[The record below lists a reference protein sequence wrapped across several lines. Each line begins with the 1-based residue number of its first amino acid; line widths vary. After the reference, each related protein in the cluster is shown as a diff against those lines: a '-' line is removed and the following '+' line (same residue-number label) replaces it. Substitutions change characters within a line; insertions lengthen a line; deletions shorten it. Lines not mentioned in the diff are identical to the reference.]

1 MADPR
6 AIRAAHLHQPGG
18 WLSPGYLEI
27 DAAGTIV
34 SVGSSLP
41 EDRTGPDDTLSGF
54 VVPGMA
60 NVHSHAHQRGL
71 VGRAERTAV
80 ERPDTFWTWREQM
93 YRFANL
99 LGPDDFEAIAGQAYL
114 EMLCSGFTSVGEFH
128 YLHNAPDGSRYD
140 DPAEMSL
147 RVIAAAES
155 AGIALTMLPAL
166 YTWGGIGQPLE
177 HGQRRFGLDT
187 DTYLQL
193 VQKMGTMVSDD
204 GTFRIGIAPHSL
216 RAVAIAEL
224 LDLVA
229 LHPGLPTHIHVA
241 EQPREVEECIAGL
254 GAPPAKWLLD
264 NAEAGSGWTFIHS
277 THCTPPELSRMAE
290 RGVVVGLCPVTEASL
305 ADGLFPLT
313 SFHGEGGRWAIG
325 TDANNRLDVA
335 EELRVLAQGQRLRDG
350 RREVLT
356 DSEETSRLGR
366 LLFDSAATAG
376 AQSIAQNS
384 GTLTP
389 GARADLVELD
399 PDSPVLVGHGTET
412 VLDAWI
418 FGGNSRDVRSVMVG
432 GRWVVQDG
440 HHVAEDQ
447 ITSRFRETMRRI
459 QDQM

>member
-1 MADPR
+1 MPEHW
-6 AIRAAHLHQPGG
+6 IIEVAHLHQPGG

-27 DAAGTIV
+27 NAAGRII

-41 EDRTGPDDTLSGF
+41 EGRSGADETLSGF

-99 LGPDDFEAIAGQAYL
+99 LSPEDFEAIAAQAYL
-114 EMLCSGFTSVGEFH
+114 EMVCSGFTSVGEFH

-140 DPAEMSL
+140 DPTEMSL
-147 RVIAAAES
+147 RVTTAANTS
-155 AGIALTMLPAL
+155 RIALTMLPAL
-166 YTWGGIGQPLE
+166 YTRGGIGQPLE
-177 HGQRRFGLDT
+177 DGQRRFGLDT

-193 VQKMGTMVSDD
+193 IQQMATMVTED
-204 GTFRIGIAPHSL
+204 GTFRFGIAPHSL
-216 RAVAIAEL
+216 RAVDTAEL

-229 LHPGLPTHIHVA
+229 LYPGLPTHIHVA

-254 GAPPAKWLLD
+254 GAPPARWLLD
-264 NAEAGSGWTFIHS
+264 NAGAGDGWTFIHS
-277 THCTPPELSRMAE
+277 THCTPDELSEMAE
-290 RGVVVGLCPVTEASL
+290 RGVVVGLCPTTEASL

-313 SFHGEGGRWAIG
+313 AFHSIQGRWSIG

-356 DSEETSRLGR
+356 ASEETSRLGR
-366 LLFDSAATAG
+366 LMFDSAAITG

-384 GTLTP
+384 GTLVP

-399 PDSPVLVGHGTET
+399 PESPVLVGHGTET

-418 FGGNSRDVRSVMVG
+418 FGGNGRDVRSVMVG
-432 GRWVVQDG
+432 GQWVVQDG

-447 ITSRFRETMRRI
+447 ITPRFRKTMLRI